1 MTNIWPIKKFGD
13 SAKRKVED
21 KLRHHSNP
29 SQKKVL
35 IKKIVNSD
43 TERKRSKL
51 RKYTWK
57 FSWFLLDTRQ
67 IGHWTCLSDGLSVLL
82 FRLL

>member
-35 IKKIVNSD
+35 IKKIVNYD
-43 TERKRSKL
+43 TEKKEANCENIRENSAGFCWTRDKL
-51 RKYTWK
+51 
-57 FSWFLLDTRQ
+57 D
-67 IGHWTCLSDGLSVLL
+67 IGHVCQMDFQFSFSGS
-82 FRLL
+82 